1 MTSLPCWVY
10 SVWME
15 RRDCMILAVIIPL
28 LILILFSK
36 RYLPVFGL
44 KDFNRHPSSSLEKGV
59 IVVDTRDYQ
68 VSSKEAC
75 DGTLLLPLAYLRRYY
90 PNISST
96 RVVLIC
102 ADKVER
108 NLAVRFLERKGF
120 KVEGF
125 YVPQETNRLSKPCL
139 GE

>member
-1 MTSLPCWVY
+1 M
-10 SVWME
+10 
-15 RRDCMILAVIIPL
+15 
-28 LILILFSK
+28 
-36 RYLPVFGL
+36 
-44 KDFNRHPSSSLEKGV
+44 
-59 IVVDTRDYQ
+59 DTRDYQ